1 VVYLVIMFVV
11 AALGITRL
19 WIQQRRE
26 RAHLETVDGFRESL
40 ESIQPVFGPAPRAQ
54 RRSRSQRP
62 RPAAATPAPATP
74 APTAPAPPV
83 RHAARPMRSSIPR
96 YKPLDPDRRAAAKRR
111 LEARRKARA
120 RASL

>member
-1 VVYLVIMFVV
+1 MVYLVIMFIV
-11 AALGITRL
+11 AAAGITRL

-40 ESIQPVFGPAPRAQ
+40 ESIQPVFGPAPRSQ
-54 RRSRSQRP
+54 RRARSQRP
-62 RPAAATPAPATP
+62 QPAPATP
-74 APTAPAPPV
+74 ARTASPPPV
-83 RHAARPMRSSIPR
+83 RHAARPIRSSIPR